1 MIEEHIRLSRKR
13 QFEFLVLGTDNIIES
28 LYVLFTYSKSF
39 LDVHCFPNR
48 VAAPRQS
55 GLHRFSHDPRVSLL
69 PTSREPTIHFD
80 EAREEGCDDGM
91 YAMRTL
97 GSCTIPGR
105 KEGEGA

>member
-28 LYVLFTYSKSF
+28 L
-39 LDVHCFPNR
+39 